1 MEHCD
6 VLEEEE
12 AEMKA
17 MNRKVQKTKK
27 NICVWTSAD
36 TNLLKEDNIKK
47 QAEIEAVMIKEE
59 ENIWRKPQKSGT
71 MQQRFL

>member
-17 MNRKVQKTKK
+17 MNRKVQKTKE
-27 NICVWTSAD
+27 TSMSEEVAD
-36 TNLLKEDNIKK
+36 TNLLKECIMKK
-47 QAEIEAVMIKEE
+47 QLEIEAKMI
-59 ENIWRKPQKSGT
+59 
-71 MQQRFL
+71 